1 MITVLESG
9 LEQNNQLIADNNAKM
24 YEAQLHAQGLET
36 QADNLRQILEQ
47 TKEPAAETLKA
58 ASAYETIANEIEAAK
73 AAAGDAGA
81 AADTLASMTVGIK
94 DKADQSKERTN
105 QLMEDSQ
112 RAKTELNDELKP
124 QLKIEKDK
132 MDEIAMKNKNTK
144 QSVE

>member
-1 MITVLESG
+1 M
-9 LEQNNQLIADNNAKM
+9 
-24 YEAQLHAQGLET
+24 
-36 QADNLRQILEQ
+36 EQ

-81 AADTLASMTVGIK
+81 AADTLASMVKSFHNFLDSVSVIKDVKLSLTRHEIIIHSYDQTVGIK

-124 QLKIEKDK
+124 KLKIEKDK

-144 QSVE
+144 QSVEEIIRFVMIIN